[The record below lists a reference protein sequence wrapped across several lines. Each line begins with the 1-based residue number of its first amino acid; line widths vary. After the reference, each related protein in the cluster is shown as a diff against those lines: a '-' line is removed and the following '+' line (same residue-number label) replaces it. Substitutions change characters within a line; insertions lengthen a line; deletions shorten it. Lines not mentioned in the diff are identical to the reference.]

1 MLLTEDSGIGDYHI
15 NAYGPDSVTVNKVT
29 YTSSLLVS
37 PYRLVLEWK
46 PRSLDELG
54 SEHIEAILV
63 LEPEIVIL
71 STGQN
76 FKWPSKKQ
84 LAPFH
89 QRHIG
94 IECMNT
100 GAACRTYTALMSEG
114 RKVVVA
120 LLMG

>member
-37 PYRLVLEWK
+37 PYRLVLELG
-46 PRSLDELG
+46 PRALDELG
-54 SEHIEAILV
+54 SEHIEAILA

-71 STGQN
+71 GTGQN
-76 FKWPSKKQ
+76 FKWPSKTQ

-89 QRHIG
+89 QRRIG

-100 GAACRTYTALMSEG
+100 GAACRTYRALMSEG
-114 RKVVVA
+114 RKVVAA
-120 LLMG
+120 LLIG